1 MTIKSILRRSFVNPF
16 SIILISLAAISF
28 VTDVLF
34 ASNFSRNFSTFLILL
49 TMYLISAVIRFV
61 QELKSKRTADFLSSL
76 AVIDVTVWDGDHWRQ
91 VPGNELKNG
100 DRILLE
106 AGMKIP
112 SSVKLFSAS
121 DFYVSESAITGE
133 SDVFEKSAGE
143 LCRAGS
149 IVVGGKAEGVVE
161 AQKSEGK
168 KNFSSAFS
176 SVQKNQS
183 FDRGA
188 SSIAKV
194 LLRFAVILIPLV
206 FVISFNTRGDLLRSF
221 LFALSVGVGLIPEM
235 LPMVVNAC
243 LAHGS
248 SVMGRKQTVVKNIDA
263 MQSFASLDVLCV
275 DKTGTLTEDKIL
287 LEYYMDIFG
296 NESKHV
302 LEYAYINSLYHSGVK
317 NILDSGILAV
327 QEWNGFDGKKLEDN
341 YQKLDS
347 LPFDYQRKIAS
358 VLVRPWNNSTNDME
372 ENILIVKG
380 GVEEILNRCSF
391 FEYRNH
397 VSDFDEDC
405 HKKALEMTS
414 EMSADGMK
422 IVAVASKKV
431 QDSVIAAQDE
441 CNLTLLGFLAF
452 FDAPKQSALS
462 AIEKLRARNVSV
474 RVLSGDK
481 KNVTQ
486 SICRRLK
493 FNTENMLTG
502 VQLQNLK
509 EDEILQRIESTAV
522 FAELTPEQKSF
533 VIKALQCNGHTVGFL
548 GDGLNDINAVTQC
561 DAGISVENSVAALK
575 ECSNVILGKKDLNVL
590 EEGIVQGRKAF
601 MNMTKYIKITASSN
615 FGNIFSIVL
624 ASVLLPFFP
633 MSALQLLLLNLLYD
647 TLCLSLPWDN
657 VDEDECEKPLEWSG
671 RSLGKFMRFFG
682 PVSSLFDV
690 ITFVFLY
697 FVLCPTICG
706 GSYGILTVEGQ
717 NLFARIFQTGWFL
730 ESLWTQVLI
739 LLLLRTKK
747 IPFMQ
752 SSPSRLFQVVTI
764 LGIIIFTSLIYTTL
778 GNFAGFY
785 PLPAQYYL
793 FLFAVAASYLGF
805 MTVAKKIYIRK
816 NKTLY

>member
-1 MTIKSILRRSFVNPF
+1 
-16 SIILISLAAISF
+16 
-28 VTDVLF
+28 
-34 ASNFSRNFSTFLILL
+34 
-49 TMYLISAVIRFV
+49 MYLVSAVIRLV
-61 QELKSKRTADFLSSL
+61 QELKSKRTADFLASL
-76 AVIDVTVWDGDHWRQ
+76 VETDVTVWRDDESGQDKGGKWEQ
-91 VPGNELKNG
+91 TSSLNLKSG

-106 AGMKIP
+106 AGMKVP
-112 SSVKLFSAS
+112 SNVKLSTAT

-133 SDVFEKSAGE
+133 SDIFEKSAGE
-143 LCRAGS
+143 VCRAGS
-149 IVVGGKAEGVVE
+149 IVVGGKAEGAVE
-161 AQKSEGK
+161 ARKSDDRKIFSSDFSSGK
-168 KNFSSAFS
+168 KNH
-176 SVQKNQS
+176 S
-183 FDRGA
+183 FDKGA

-206 FVISFNTRGDLLRSF
+206 FIISFTTKGDLLRSF

-248 SVMGRKQTVVKNIDA
+248 SVMGKKHTIVKNIDA

-275 DKTGTLTEDKIL
+275 DKTGTLTEDKII

-296 NESKHV
+296 NENKRV
-302 LEYAYINSLYHSGVK
+302 LEYAYLNSLYHSGVK

-327 QEWNGFDGKKLEDN
+327 QEWDSFDSKNLEGK

-358 VLVRPWNNSTNDME
+358 VLMNNIE
-372 ENILIVKG
+372 ENRHILIVKG
-380 GVEEILNRCSF
+380 GVEEILNKCSF
-391 FEYRNH
+391 FEYKNQ
-397 VSDFDEDC
+397 VSAFDEDC
-405 HKKALEMTS
+405 CAKALEMTG

-422 IVAVASKKV
+422 IVAVACKKV
-431 QDSVIAAQDE
+431 LGSSITDQDE
-441 CNLTLLGFLAF
+441 TGLTLLGFLAF

-462 AIEKLRARNVSV
+462 AIEKLRAKNVSV

-493 FNTENMLTG
+493 LNTENMLTG
-502 VQLQNLK
+502 SELSDLND
-509 EDEILQRIESTAV
+509 DEILQRIESTEV

-533 VIKALQCNGHTVGFL
+533 AVKTLQQNGHTVGFL
-548 GDGLNDINAVTQC
+548 GDGLNDINAITQC

-601 MNMTKYIKITASSN
+601 MNMTRYIKITASSN

-682 PVSSLFDV
+682 PVSSLFDM

-697 FVLCPTICG
+697 FVLCPAICG
-706 GSYGILTVEGQ
+706 GNYSVLSADMQ

-747 IPFMQ
+747 IPFVQ
-752 SSPSRLFQVVTI
+752 SSPSKLFQVVTI
-764 LGIIIFTSLIYTTL
+764 LGILIFTALIYTPL
-778 GNFAGFY
+778 GNFAGLCS
-785 PLPAQYYL
+785 LPAQYYF
-793 FLFAVAASYLGF
+793 FLSAVAASYLGL
-805 MTVAKKIYIRK
+805 MTVAKKIYIKK
-816 NKTLY
+816 NKALY

>member
-1 MTIKSILRRSFVNPF
+1 MYFV
-16 SIILISLAAISF
+16 
-28 VTDVLF
+28 
-34 ASNFSRNFSTFLILL
+34 
-49 TMYLISAVIRFV
+49 SAVIRLV
-61 QELKSKRTADFLSSL
+61 QELKSKRTADFLAAL
-76 AVIDVTVWDGDHWRQ
+76 VETDVTVWRDGQWGQTSSTELR
-91 VPGNELKNG
+91 PGDK
-100 DRILLE
+100 ILLE
-106 AGMKIP
+106 AGAKIP
-112 SSVKLFSAS
+112 SRVKLATAS
-121 DFYVSESAITGE
+121 DSYISESAITGE
-133 SDVFEKSAGE
+133 SDIFEKLTGDI
-143 LCRAGS
+143 CRAGS
-149 IVVGGKAEGVVE
+149 IVVGGKAEGIVE
-161 AQKSEGK
+161 NQKNEERK
-168 KNFSSAFS
+168 LFT
-176 SVQKNQS
+176 SVHKNQS

-206 FVISFNTRGDLLRSF
+206 FAISFTTKGDLLRSF

-248 SVMGRKQTVVKNIDA
+248 VVMGKKQTIVKNIDA

-296 NESKHV
+296 NENKRV
-302 LEYAYINSLYHSGVK
+302 LEYAYLNSLYHSGVK
-317 NILDSGILAV
+317 NHLDSGILAV
-327 QEWNGFDGKKLEDN
+327 KEWDSFDDKKLEAE
-341 YQKLDS
+341 YKKIDS
-347 LPFDYQRKIAS
+347 LPFDYQRKIAT
-358 VLVRPWNNSTNDME
+358 VLVQPTSETE
-372 ENILIVKG
+372 EKLLIVKG
-380 GVEEILNRCSF
+380 GVEEILNRCSS
-391 FEYRNH
+391 FEYKNE
-397 VSDFDEDC
+397 VSVFDEDC
-405 HKKALEMTS
+405 YKKALEMTG
-414 EMSADGMK
+414 EMAADGMK
-422 IVAVASKKV
+422 IVALACKEISASEIT
-431 QDSVIAAQDE
+431 SEDE
-441 CNLTLLGFLAF
+441 NNLTLLGFLAF

-462 AIEKLRARNVSV
+462 AIERLKAKNISV

-493 FNTENMLTG
+493 LNTENILTG
-502 VQLQNLK
+502 TDLQNIND
-509 EDEILQRIESTAV
+509 DEILQKVESTEV
-522 FAELTPEQKSF
+522 FAELTPEQKSL
-533 VIKALQCNGHTVGFL
+533 VVKILQQNGHTVGFL
-548 GDGLNDINAVTQC
+548 GDGLNDINAITQC

-682 PVSSLFDV
+682 PVSSLFDI

-697 FVLCPTICG
+697 FVLCPALCG
-706 GSYGILTVEGQ
+706 GTYGTLTVEAQ
-717 NLFARIFQTGWFL
+717 NQFARIFQTGWFL

-747 IPFMQ
+747 IPFVQ
-752 SSPSRLFQVVTI
+752 SSPSKLFQIVTV
-764 LGIIIFTSLIYTTL
+764 LGIMIFTALIYTPL
-778 GNFAGFY
+778 GDFVGLY
-785 PLPAQYYL
+785 SLPPQYYI
-793 FLFAVAASYLGF
+793 FLFAVAASYLGL
-805 MTVAKKIYIRK
+805 MTVAKKIYIKK